1 MKARAWSSVVGSGL
15 CLALACSA
23 SNGTGDGGGKGASSS
38 TGSTNSTG
46 ATQPMLGGSLGMG
59 ASVTIGGDLNST
71 GGMGGGCN
79 DLTVATKE
87 VTPTVLLLVD
97 NSSSMFESVPPAE
110 KPWNPLYNV
119 LMTKGTGIV
128 DSLDDKVR
136 FGFTS
141 YRGSSMPNDPAC
153 PNLFEVDYNLNN
165 FDAIDTQYKKQTAEY
180 VQGVKWETPTGAAFK
195 KAAEKL
201 AAFTPD
207 PPGPKYILLVTDGNP
222 NTCVALD
229 PQCGSDESIKAVQ
242 DAKAMGIGTF
252 AIGIGDLITGNSGCE
267 PAWGRCGALH
277 LQDLANAGQGLPVT
291 APPDQ
296 LKYQACTPTQML
308 AATYAGAAETP
319 GAAKFYTAANAAELE
334 TAIKGLLN
342 SVVSCTYDMN
352 ATVVG
357 NAALGTVIVNGTP
370 ATYNDPNGWKLED
383 NKTQVTLQ
391 GAACDSFKSMPGSEL
406 KVSFPCKV
414 AVPK

>member
-23 SNGTGDGGGKGASSS
+23 GNDGDPGGGKGASSS
-38 TGSTNSTG
+38 TGSSTNTG
-46 ATQPMLGGSLGMG
+46 ATQPILGGSLGTG
-59 ASVTIGGDLNST
+59 ASLSLGGNVNSE
-71 GGMGGGCN
+71 GGTGGGCN
-79 DLTVATKE
+79 DLTVETKE

-97 NSSSMFESVPPAE
+97 NSSSMFEPRD
-110 KPWNPLYNV
+110 KLWDPLYNV
-119 LMTKGTGIV
+119 LMTKGTGII
-128 DSLDDKVR
+128 DSLDEKVR

-141 YRGSSMPNDPAC
+141 YRGSSTANDPAC
-153 PNLFEVDYNLNN
+153 PTLFEVDYKLGN
-165 FDAIDTQYKKQTAEY
+165 FDAIDTLYKARGAEY
-180 VQGVKWETPTGAAFK
+180 MQGLKWETPTGAAIK

-201 AAFTPD
+201 IAYTAD

-222 NTCVALD
+222 NTCGALD

-242 DAKAMGIGTF
+242 DAKAMGVGTF
-252 AIGIGDLITGNSGCE
+252 AVGIGDVIAANVGCQPE
-267 PAWGRCGALH
+267 WGRCGPLH
-277 LQDLANAGQGLPVT
+277 LQDLANAGQGLPVA

-319 GAAKFYTAANAAELE
+319 GMAPFYTAANSTELE

-342 SVVSCTYDMN
+342 SVVSCTYDMD

-357 NAALGTVIVNGTP
+357 NAALGTVLIDGMPV
-370 ATYNDPNGWKLED
+370 TYNDPNGWKLED
-383 NKTQVTLQ
+383 NKSQVTLQ
-391 GAACDSFKSMPGSEL
+391 GTACDTFKAKPGAEL
-406 KVSFPCKV
+406 RVSFPCKV

>member
-1 MKARAWSSVVGSGL
+1 
-15 CLALACSA
+15 
-23 SNGTGDGGGKGASSS
+23 
-38 TGSTNSTG
+38 
-46 ATQPMLGGSLGMG
+46 MLGGSLGLG
-59 ASVTIGGDLNST
+59 GSIGIGGDLNATS
-71 GGMGGGCN
+71 GMGGGCN
-79 DLTVATKE
+79 DLSIVTKE

-97 NSSSMFESVPPAE
+97 NSSSMFESVAPAE
-110 KPWNPLYNV
+110 KPWGPLYNV

-128 DSLDDKVR
+128 DTLDDKVR

-141 YRGSSMPNDPAC
+141 YRGSSTANDPAC
-153 PNLFEVDYNLNN
+153 PNLFEVDYNLGN

-180 VQGVKWETPTGAAFK
+180 VQGTKWETPTGAAFK

-201 AAFTPD
+201 AAFVPD

-222 NTCVALD
+222 NTCGALD

-242 DAKAMGIGTF
+242 DAKALGIGTF
-252 AIGIGDLITGNSGCE
+252 AIGIGDIIAGNTGCE
-267 PAWGRCGALH
+267 AAWGRCGPLH
-277 LQDLANAGQGLPVT
+277 LQDLANAGQGLPVQ
-291 APPDQ
+291 APPEN

-308 AATYAGAAETP
+308 AATYAGAEAP
-319 GAAKFYTAANAAELE
+319 GAAPFYTAANATELE

-357 NAALGTVIVNGTP
+357 NAALGTVLIDGVP
-370 ATYNDPNGWKLED
+370 VTYNDPDGWKLED
-383 NKTQVTLQ
+383 TKVQITLQ
-391 GAACDSFKSMPGSEL
+391 GAACDTFKAKPGAKL
-406 KVSFPCKV
+406 DVTFPCKV

>member
-23 SNGTGDGGGKGASSS
+23 GNGADNGVGKGASSS
-38 TGSTNSTG
+38 TGSSSNTG
-46 ATQPMLGGSLGMG
+46 ATQATM
-59 ASVTIGGDLNST
+59 GGDLNIGSSLSIGGDVNST
-71 GGMGGGCN
+71 GGKGGGCN
-79 DLTVATKE
+79 DLSVETKE

-97 NSSSMFESVPPAE
+97 NSSSMFEPAD
-110 KPWNPLYNV
+110 KLWNPLYNV

-128 DSLDDKVR
+128 DSLDEKVR

-153 PNLFEVDYNLNN
+153 PNLFEVDYKLGN
-165 FDAIDTQYKKQTAEY
+165 FDAIDTLYKKQTAEY
-180 VQGVKWETPTGAAFK
+180 TQGTKWETPTGAAIK

-201 AAFTPD
+201 LAYKAD

-252 AIGIGDLITGNSGCE
+252 AVGIGDVIAANVGCQPE
-267 PAWGRCGALH
+267 WGRCGPLH
-277 LQDLANAGQGLPVT
+277 LQDLANAGQGLPVA

-308 AATYAGAAETP
+308 AATYAGATETP
-319 GAAKFYTAANAAELE
+319 GAAKFYTAANAMELE

-342 SVVSCTYDMN
+342 AVVSCTYDMD
-352 ATVVG
+352 AKVVG
-357 NAALGTVIVNGTP
+357 NAARGTVKVNDM
-370 ATYNDPNGWKLED
+370 AVTYNDPNGWKLED
-383 NKTQVTLQ
+383 NKVQITLQ
-391 GAACDSFKSMPGSEL
+391 GTACDSFKATPGSKL
-406 KVSFPCKV
+406 FVSFPCDV

>member
-1 MKARAWSSVVGSGL
+1 
-15 CLALACSA
+15 
-23 SNGTGDGGGKGASSS
+23 
-38 TGSTNSTG
+38 
-46 ATQPMLGGSLGMG
+46 MLGGSLGTG
-59 ASVTIGGDLNST
+59 ASVSLGGDLNSD
-71 GGMGGGCN
+71 GGTGGGCN

-97 NSSSMFESVPPAE
+97 NSSSMFEPRD
-110 KPWNPLYNV
+110 KLWDPLYNV
-119 LMTKGTGIV
+119 LMKPTDGIV
-128 DSLDDKVR
+128 ASLQEKVR

-141 YRGSSMPNDPAC
+141 YRGSKTIDDPAC
-153 PNLFEVDYNLNN
+153 PNLFEVDYKLGN
-165 FDAIDTQYKKQTAEY
+165 FDAIDTVYKKQGAEWTPDS
-180 VQGVKWETPTGAAFK
+180 KWETPTGAAIK
-195 KAAEKL
+195 KATEKL
-201 AAFTPD
+201 AAFTAD
-207 PPGPKYILLVTDGNP
+207 PPGPKYIVLVTDGNP
-222 NTCVALD
+222 NTCHALD

-242 DAKAMGIGTF
+242 DAKALGIGTF
-252 AIGIGDLITGNSGCE
+252 AVGIGDIVSTNSGCE
-267 PAWGRCGALH
+267 TAWGRCGALH
-277 LQDLANAGQGLPVT
+277 LQDLANAGQGLPVA

-357 NAALGTVIVNGTP
+357 NAALGTVVVNGVP

-391 GAACDSFKSMPGSEL
+391 GTACDSFKSMPGSEL